1 MSDWHVVVGPSN
13 SSMELFQ
20 YQLLVFVPSSVSRGL
35 YGESSLIS
43 HGAMVDDI
51 LQVIVFNS
59 CVVAIGLNR
68 TDDMLSIANLN
79 RKKI

>member
-1 MSDWHVVVGPSN
+1 MVYCPSN
-13 SSMELFQ
+13 GSMELYP
-20 YQLLVFVPSSVSRGL
+20 YQLLIFVPSSVSCGL
-35 YGESSLIS
+35 YGGSPLIS

-51 LQVIVFNS
+51 SQVIVFNS

-68 TDDMLSIANLN
+68 TDDILSIANSN